1 MNSLENVGV
10 LCCKRSIFNTTLW
23 SYTTKSFWLKQYKFM
38 LYFEAFLI
46 PWKKYA
52 YFGGGGG
59 FPPFYYNMV
68 YHKLIYIHYY
78 PFFSM
83 MLIFFNKYISSWC
96 LEPLLLF
103 VVHRWSGGRIFFKKN
118 FFTPCSCFTPFYYLL
133 SFQCT
138 HWQKQMFYIFCLI
151 EVNMA

>member
-1 MNSLENVGV
+1 
-10 LCCKRSIFNTTLW
+10 
-23 SYTTKSFWLKQYKFM
+23 M
-38 LYFEAFLI
+38 LIL
-46 PWKKYA
+46 
-52 YFGGGGG
+52 GG
-59 FPPFYYNMV
+59 FSPFYYNVV

-103 VVHRWSGGRIFFKKN
+103 VVHRWSGGRIFKKKN

-151 EVNMA
+151 EVNMASDQLTPHTKNVNTLPTVRVGVVSVFLLKRFCGT

>member
-1 MNSLENVGV
+1 MIIYYQIFLAKAVQIHVIFWGFLNSLKKVCLFWGV
-10 LCCKRSIFNTTLW
+10 
-23 SYTTKSFWLKQYKFM
+23 
-38 LYFEAFLI
+38 
-46 PWKKYA
+46 
-52 YFGGGGG
+52 
-59 FPPFYYNMV
+59 FPPFYYNVV